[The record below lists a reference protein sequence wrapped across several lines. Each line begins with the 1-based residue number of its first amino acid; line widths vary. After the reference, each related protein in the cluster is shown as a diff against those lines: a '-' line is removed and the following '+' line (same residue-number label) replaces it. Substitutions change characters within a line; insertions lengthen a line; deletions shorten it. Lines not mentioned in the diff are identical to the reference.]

1 MARSMWTGTLSFGLV
16 SVPVKLYTAVT
27 GRTVHFHQ
35 LHSVNGGRIRQRRV
49 CSIDGEEVPLQ
60 EIVKGYEIAPE
71 RYVVID
77 ETDLAGLAPKSTQT
91 IEIDDFV
98 ELEEIDPIYFDQP
111 YYIVPDRG
119 GMRPYRLLLAAMRS
133 TGKIALAR
141 VVLRS
146 RERLVAVHPHTD
158 VLLMST
164 MNYADEINPTGEL
177 QELDGQEQAE
187 VGEREL
193 DVARRLI
200 ESLAV
205 PFEIDRYKDS
215 YRDAV
220 LELIERKAAG
230 EEIVSEPQPAVEA
243 LQAPDLMS
251 ALEASLERA
260 RDRADEDGSA
270 NGKAKARKRAPGPS
284 SKGAPGPSSKGAPK
298 PGSKGAPKPG
308 SKGAPKPGSKG
319 APEPGSKG
327 APKPSSKRAR
337 SS

>member
-1 MARSMWTGTLSFGLV
+1 M
-16 SVPVKLYTAVT
+16 
-27 GRTVHFHQ
+27 
-35 LHSVNGGRIRQRRV
+35 
-49 CSIDGEEVPLQ
+49 PLQ

-133 TGKIALAR
+133 TGKVALAR

-146 RERLVAVHPHTD
+146 RERLVAVHPHGD

-260 RDRADEDGSA
+260 RARADEDGSA
-270 NGKAKARKRAPGPS
+270 NGKAKARKRAPGR
-284 SKGAPGPSSKGAPK
+284 KLQR
-298 PGSKGAPKPG
+298 
-308 SKGAPKPGSKG
+308 
-319 APEPGSKG
+319 
-327 APKPSSKRAR
+327 RAEARLQRRAEAGRERRAEAELQAREEQLSAARRIAVAEADQPR
-337 SS
+337 SATRFGVPITCASERFAACLR

>member
-1 MARSMWTGTLSFGLV
+1 MWRGTLSFGLV

-35 LHSVNGGRIRQRRV
+35 LHGADGGRIRQRRV
-49 CSIDGEEVPLQ
+49 CSIDGEEVSLQ

-77 ETDLAGLAPKSTQT
+77 DAELAALAPKATQT

-98 ELEEIDPIYFDQP
+98 ELDEIDPIYFDQP

-119 GMRPYRLLLAAMRS
+119 GMRPYRLLLAAMRA
-133 TGKIALAR
+133 TGKVALAR

-146 RERLVAVHPHTD
+146 RERLVAVHPYGD

-164 MNYADEINPTGEL
+164 MNYADEINPTREL
-177 QELDGQEQAE
+177 QELDEQDQAE

-230 EEIVSEPQPAVEA
+230 EEIVSEPQPAAET

-260 RDRADEDGSA
+260 RAGAGEDIRA
-270 NGKAKARKRAPGPS
+270 NGKPKKRKRAPAKSP
-284 SKGAPGPSSKGAPK
+284 KRAPTS
-298 PGSKGAPKPG
+298 GSK
-308 SKGAPKPGSKG
+308 
-319 APEPGSKG
+319 
-327 APKPSSKRAR
+327 R
-337 SS
+337 STL

>member
-1 MARSMWTGTLSFGLV
+1 MPRSMWKGTLSFGLV

-35 LHSVNGGRIRQRRV
+35 LHSADGGRIRQRRV

-71 RYVVID
+71 RYVVVD
-77 ETDLAGLAPKSTQT
+77 DAELAALAPKATQT

-98 ELEEIDPIYFDQP
+98 ELDEIDPIYFDQP

-119 GMRPYRLLLAAMRS
+119 GMRPYRLLLAAMRA
-133 TGKIALAR
+133 TGKVALAR

-146 RERLVAVHPHTD
+146 RERLVAVHPRDD

-193 DVARRLI
+193 DIAQRLI

-215 YRDAV
+215 YRDTV
-220 LELIERKAAG
+220 LGLIERKATG
-230 EEIVSEPQPAVEA
+230 EEIVSEPQPAVET

-251 ALEASLERA
+251 ALEASLQRA
-260 RDRADEDGSA
+260 RARADEDGSA
-270 NGKAKARKRAPGPS
+270 DGKAKPRKRTAAKTPKRAPAKSP
-284 SKGAPGPSSKGAPK
+284 KRAPTS
-298 PGSKGAPKPG
+298 GSK
-308 SKGAPKPGSKG
+308 
-319 APEPGSKG
+319 
-327 APKPSSKRAR
+327 R
-337 SS
+337 STL

>member
-1 MARSMWTGTLSFGLV
+1 MWKGTLSFGLV

-35 LHSVNGGRIRQRRV
+35 LHGADGGRIRQRRV
-49 CSIDGEEVPLQ
+49 CSIDGEEVQLQ
-60 EIVKGYEIAPE
+60 DIVKGFEIAPE
-71 RYVVID
+71 RYVVVD
-77 ETDLAGLAPKSTQT
+77 DAELAGLAPKATQT

-119 GMRPYRLLLAAMRS
+119 GARPYRLLLAAMRS
-133 TGKIALAR
+133 TGKVALAR

-146 RERLVAVHPHTD
+146 RERLVAVHPRGD

-187 VGEREL
+187 AGEREL

-205 PFEIDRYKDS
+205 PFEIDRYKDG
-215 YRDAV
+215 YREAV

-230 EEIVSEPQPAVEA
+230 EEIVSEPQPAEEA

-260 RDRADEDGSA
+260 RARADEDGRA
-270 NGKAKARKRAPGPS
+270 NGKAKARKRAPARS
-284 SKGAPGPSSKGAPK
+284 SKKGAPT
-298 PGSKGAPKPG
+298 
-308 SKGAPKPGSKG
+308 
-319 APEPGSKG
+319 
-327 APKPSSKRAR
+327 PSSKRAK
-337 SS
+337 SG

>member
-1 MARSMWTGTLSFGLV
+1 MWKGTLSFGLV

-35 LHSVNGGRIRQRRV
+35 LHSADGGRIRQRRV

-60 EIVKGYEIAPE
+60 EIVKGYELAPE

-77 ETDLAGLAPKSTQT
+77 DAELAALAPKATQT

-98 ELEEIDPIYFDQP
+98 ELDEIDPIYFDQT

-119 GMRPYRLLLAAMRS
+119 GVRPYRLLLAAMRA

-146 RERLVAVHPHTD
+146 RERLVAVHPRAE

-193 DVARRLI
+193 DVAQRLI
-200 ESLAV
+200 DSLAV

-215 YRDAV
+215 YREAV

-230 EEIVSEPQPAVEA
+230 EQIVSEPQPAVET

-260 RDRADEDGSA
+260 RASAGEDGRAD
-270 NGKAKARKRAPGPS
+270 GKPKARKRAPTPV
-284 SKGAPGPSSKGAPK
+284 SKGTKGTSAG
-298 PGSKGAPKPG
+298 GSKGTPAAG
-308 SKGAPKPGSKG
+308 SKGT
-319 APEPGSKG
+319 
-327 APKPSSKRAR
+327 PKPSSKRAR

>member
-1 MARSMWTGTLSFGLV
+1 MARSMWKGTLSFGLV

-35 LHSVNGGRIRQRRV
+35 LHRGDGGRIRQRRV

-77 ETDLAGLAPKSTQT
+77 DAELAGLAPKATQT

-98 ELEEIDPIYFDQP
+98 ELEQIDPIYFDQP

-119 GMRPYRLLLAAMRS
+119 GARPYRLLVAAMRS
-133 TGKIALAR
+133 TGKVALAR

-146 RERLVAVHPHTD
+146 RERLVAVHPRED

-164 MNYADEINPTGEL
+164 MNYADEINPTSAL
-177 QELDGQEQAE
+177 RELDGQEQAE

-200 ESLAV
+200 ESLVV

-220 LELIERKAAG
+220 LELIERKATG
-230 EEIVSEPQPAVEA
+230 EEIVSEPQPAAETP
-243 LQAPDLMS
+243 QAPDLMS

-260 RDRADEDGSA
+260 RAGEEVTA
-270 NGKAKARKRAPGPS
+270 NGKAKARKRTATRDSKDTPGGTSRRWPARDSKGTPAGS
-284 SKGAPGPSSKGAPK
+284 SKGTPAGSSKGTPAGSSQGTPK
-298 PGSKGAPKPG
+298 PGSK
-308 SKGAPKPGSKG
+308 
-319 APEPGSKG
+319 
-327 APKPSSKRAR
+327 RAR
-337 SS
+337 TS